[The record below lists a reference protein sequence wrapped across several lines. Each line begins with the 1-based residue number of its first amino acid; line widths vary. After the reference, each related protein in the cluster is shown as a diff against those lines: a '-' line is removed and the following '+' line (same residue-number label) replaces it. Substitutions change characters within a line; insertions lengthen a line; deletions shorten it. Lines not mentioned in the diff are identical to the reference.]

1 MKKLMFTTMAIIL
14 TALTA
19 NGSTW
24 QPMDSGTT
32 RTLLSVWGTA
42 SDNVFAVGSAGT
54 ILHYDGNMW
63 EQISSPMTM
72 TVTVYAVSG
81 SGPDDVY
88 FVGHEGT
95 GGMSTLLR
103 YRGGAWQDPA
113 AWETLP
119 MPDVPY
125 NWIFLEDI
133 WVSGSHAF
141 AVGVGAD
148 GNGHVVHWENGILL
162 SHDAMHGPA
171 GNGYFDAVWGRDP
184 NDVYVSGRNGYS
196 NGVTGLM
203 YHYDGDTWSLWHPDG
218 LGDHDLPKTRGIG
231 GIWGTDDSPDL
242 FFAGQSFS
250 PWFAEVLYYD
260 GTLWETQVFQ
270 ESHTLSGV
278 WASSSDDV
286 YGVGYSGMILHGNN
300 NFEWSIMDSGTT
312 ENLNGI
318 WGTGCGDVFVVGD
331 GGTILHLPEPPCGP
345 DMVFIPGG
353 EFEMGDHFGEGNAD
367 ELPVH
372 AVYISSFYMS
382 RHEITNQQYC
392 DYLNSAYDACD
403 IKVDGGIVY
412 ASSDSSNSYPYCD
425 THGYDA
431 DSQIDYSGGL
441 FSVRSKGG
449 RNMSNDPMVEVS
461 WYGAVAYCDFYGYR
475 LPTEAEWEYAAR
487 GGLSGKR
494 FPWGDT
500 ISHSQ
505 ANYKADPSGYPYDV
519 NPTSGFHPDW
529 DDGIYPYTA
538 PIGSFA
544 SNGYGLYDMG
554 GNVWEWCNDWYDSN
568 YYGVSPYDNPQG
580 PPSGIYR
587 ILRGGTG
594 HINADECRVADRGTY
609 VPDRRYVDRGF
620 RVARDAEPPEPVAF
634 WPFDGDA
641 NDASGNGHDG
651 TVHGAT
657 LCEDRC
663 LVRDSAYCFDGEDDY
678 IQVADAPLLDID
690 SDMTISAWVEPSEF
704 DGNFFILWKHHYVI
718 SHVNDAYGLRITATD
733 EVAFHFGPNSHETT
747 SGYGL
752 QRGHWTH
759 VAVTFDDATD
769 ELIFYKNGQ
778 FHQRV
783 STSRSINTNNSPL
796 FIQGFYHH
804 ESGWNCFP
812 GTVDELRIYDR
823 ALSACEIHELIENCS
838 PIADAGGPYIEY
850 ATSWFGADVGLDGT
864 NSNDPDGDA
873 ITYEWELDLSV
884 DSDGD
889 GDPCNDVD
897 ATDPAPESFFP
908 IGQTDIALVVIDEHG
923 LRSERD
929 TTNVTVSFI
938 EVAID
943 IKPGS
948 FPNAINMGSNG
959 VVPVAF
965 LTDLGFDASTVD
977 PATVT
982 LRGEDFADGLVKLRG
997 KKDAPAPMASLED
1010 VDADGDLDLVVHLE
1024 TEKLAEHELQA
1035 ICEIGALTY
1044 DGYVVSGSDTIHVV
1058 PE

>member
-1 MKKLMFTTMAIIL
+1 MRPDGTTGYGSVDYLYQIGKYEVTNAQYCAFLNAIAATDTYSLYNTNMAGTYGGIQRDGSADGYSYSVKPAWENKPVNFVSWYDALRFANWLHNGQPTGLQDNTTTEDGAYML
-14 TALTA
+14 TGQHSVAPGDHPIHGA
-19 NGSTW
+19 NGRNADARIWLTGEDEWYKAAYYKGGCTNAGYWDYATQSDTLPDHNW
-24 QPMDSGTT
+24 PDGDSGNSANYHHATESPYLT
-32 RTLLSVWGTA
+32 DVGAYSLSESAYGTFDQTGNVYEWDEGLF
-42 SDNVFAVGSAGT
+42 SDSIRVV
-54 ILHYDGNMW
+54 
-63 EQISSPMTM
+63 
-72 TVTVYAVSG
+72 
-81 SGPDDVY
+81 
-88 FVGHEGT
+88 
-95 GGMSTLLR
+95 
-103 YRGGAWQDPA
+103 RGGAWDRY
-113 AWETLP
+113 
-119 MPDVPY
+119 D
-125 NWIFLEDI
+125 
-133 WVSGSHAF
+133 
-141 AVGVGAD
+141 
-148 GNGHVVHWENGILL
+148 
-162 SHDAMHGPA
+162 DAMPA
-171 GNGYFDAVWGRDP
+171 CF
-184 NDVYVSGRNGYS
+184 RNGSYAHHE
-196 NGVTGLM
+196 NANVGFRV
-203 YHYDGDTWSLWHPDG
+203 
-218 LGDHDLPKTRGIG
+218 
-231 GIWGTDDSPDL
+231 
-242 FFAGQSFS
+242 
-250 PWFAEVLYYD
+250 
-260 GTLWETQVFQ
+260 
-270 ESHTLSGV
+270 
-278 WASSSDDV
+278 AS
-286 YGVGYSGMILHGNN
+286 
-300 NFEWSIMDSGTT
+300 
-312 ENLNGI
+312 
-318 WGTGCGDVFVVGD
+318 
-331 GGTILHLPEPPCGP
+331 LPEPPCEP

-838 PIADAGGPYIEY
+838 PIAHAGGPYIEY

-1024 TEKLAEHELQA
+1024 TEKLAEQELQA